1 MTKVLFVPKTFN
13 TYADPLRLLG
23 LARLVEDALLQTR
36 QEQNIQLINAGTHY
50 RLELKSA
57 IDLDKVAQMP
67 YSTPFLPVKGA
78 KTQWD
83 KMPPNVAY
91 FDVEENKQQRKL
103 FREYQIHTRGS
114 KEWNEEVPK
123 PPDARSQ
130 NGVILTSLRPNPDRN
145 HNGLWQESWK
155 IREQYGEFLSTIFQ
169 ALSQPHNEIPLQQ
182 IAKKISLP
190 KPASAVKLY
199 QPVATQGV
207 NQLKADSISFKSQT
221 MDWLSLWLIANG
233 FFEFA
238 LCDRVKVADKT
249 YDWRVVVL
257 EPYDIALPGYRL
269 VLDKL
274 RIYNPPSSGYGIACF
289 DAELVLKFYQEQLNY
304 HRAKIQ
310 DNPNEFSFFTQPN
323 NNLIQGFSGAQFNSK
338 GQVHGVKTIFNLG
351 LPAWIQPQ
359 NYQELGNYSEVID
372 EHLKTICFLANQKDE
387 NGQLLNLYRN
397 FITGINIYQFFPFQS
412 RYADYCVKK
421 YANADF
427 QKDKLQLPALFTTK
441 GLNLMTKK
449 DSSISKITSDSSFLR
464 IAKAINHATIH
475 AGKIK
480 TKEGVKDL
488 DWQRQYGLAQQ
499 ISSQSG
505 SRRELIA
512 AIAEFLGK
520 YEHENLRL
528 QEQYL
533 KENKSLFRVQPTKE
547 DIDRLIEI
555 IEEND
560 PVLVGN
566 LLIAY
571 GYARWPSTQEKPD
584 STET

>member
-23 LARLVEDALLQTR
+23 LARLVEDALFQTG

-50 RLELKSA
+50 RLKLKSA

-78 KTQWD
+78 KTKWD

-130 NGVILTSLRPNPDRN
+130 NGLILTSLRHDRN
-145 HNGLWQESWK
+145 HNSLWQESWK
-155 IREQYGEFLSTIFQ
+155 MREQYGEFLATIFQ
-169 ALSQPHNEIPLQQ
+169 ALSQPHDEIPLQQ
-182 IAKKISLP
+182 IAKKVSLP

-207 NQLKADSISFKSQT
+207 NQIKADSISFKSQT

-257 EPYDIALPGYRL
+257 EPYDIALHEYRL
-269 VLDKL
+269 VFNKL

-304 HRAKIQ
+304 HRAKSQ
-310 DNPNEFSFFTQPN
+310 DNPNQFSFFTQTN
-323 NNLIQGFSGAQFNSK
+323 SNLIQGFSGTHFNSK
-338 GQVHGVKTIFNLG
+338 GQVYGVKTIFNLG

-359 NYQELGNYSEVID
+359 NYQELGNYSKVIA
-372 EHLKTICFLANQKDE
+372 EHLKVIHFLARQEE
-387 NGQLLNLYRN
+387 NAELLNTYRD
-397 FITGINIYQFFPFQS
+397 FITGLSIYQFFPFQS
-412 RYADYCVKK
+412 RYADYCVRC
-421 YANADF
+421 YAN
-427 QKDKLQLPALFTTK
+427 LPNYSPPLFTVD

-449 DSSISKITSDSSFLR
+449 DSSISKITSDPSFLR
-464 IAKAINHATIH
+464 IAKAINHATIY
-475 AGKIK
+475 AGDIK
-480 TKEGVKDL
+480 TKEGAKKL
-488 DWQRQYGLAQQ
+488 DWQRQYGLAQK

-505 SRRELIA
+505 SRRELIT
-512 AIAEFLGK
+512 AIADFLGK

-533 KENKSLFRVQPTKE
+533 KESKSLFRVQPTKE

-571 GYARWPSTQEKPD
+571 GYARWPSSQEKPD
-584 STET
+584 STDG

>member
-23 LARLVEDALLQTR
+23 LARLVEDALLQTE
-36 QEQNIQLINAGTHY
+36 QEQDIQLINTGTHY

-57 IDLDKVAQMP
+57 IDLDRVAQMP

-78 KTQWD
+78 KTKWEE
-83 KMPPNVAY
+83 MPLDVAY

-103 FREYQIHTRGS
+103 FREYQIQTRGS

-130 NGVILTSLRPNPDRN
+130 NGLILTSLRHDRN

-155 IREQYGEFLSTIFQ
+155 MREQYGEFLSAIFQ
-169 ALSQPHNEIPLQQ
+169 ALSQPHDEIPLQQ
-182 IAKKISLP
+182 IAKEISLP
-190 KPASAVKLY
+190 KSASAVKLY

-207 NQLKADSISFKSQT
+207 NQIKADSISFKSQT

-257 EPYDIALPGYRL
+257 EPYDIALSEYRL
-269 VLDKL
+269 VLNKL

-289 DAELVLKFYQEQLNY
+289 DAELVLKFHQEQINY

-310 DNPNEFSFFTQPN
+310 DNPNQFNLFTQPK
-323 NNLIQGFSGAQFNSK
+323 NNLIQGFYGTHFNSK
-338 GQVHGVKTIFNLG
+338 GQVYGVKTIFNLG
-351 LPAWIQPQ
+351 LPTWIQPQ
-359 NYQELGNYSEVID
+359 NYQELGNYSEVIT
-372 EHLKTICFLANQKDE
+372 EHLKIIHFLARQEE
-387 NGQLLNLYRN
+387 NAELLNTYRD
-397 FITGINIYQFFPFQS
+397 FITGLSIYQFFPFQS
-412 RYADYCVKK
+412 RYADYCVRC
-421 YANADF
+421 YAD
-427 QKDKLQLPALFTTK
+427 LQNYSPPLFTIN
-441 GLNLMTKK
+441 GLNLMTRK
-449 DSSISKITSDSSFLR
+449 DSSISQITSDPSFLR
-464 IAKAINHATIH
+464 IAKAINHATIY
-475 AGKIK
+475 AGDIK
-480 TKEGVKDL
+480 TKEGTKKL
-488 DWQRQYGLAQQ
+488 DWQRQYGLAQK

-512 AIAEFLGK
+512 AIADFLGK

-533 KENKSLFRVQPTKE
+533 KENKSLFRIQPTKE

-571 GYARWPSTQEKPD
+571 GYARWSSTPEKPD
-584 STET
+584 ATDI

>member
-1 MTKVLFVPKTFN
+1 MTQVLFVPKTFN

-23 LARLVEDALLQTR
+23 LARLVEDALLQTE
-36 QEQNIQLINAGTHY
+36 QEQDIQIINAGTHY
-50 RLELKSA
+50 RLELETA

-78 KTQWD
+78 KTKWD
-83 KMPPNVAY
+83 KMPPDIAY

-103 FREYQIHTRGS
+103 FREYQFQTRGL

-130 NGVILTSLRPNPDRN
+130 NGLILTSLRHDRN
-145 HNGLWQESWK
+145 HNSLWLESWK
-155 IREQYGEFLSTIFQ
+155 MREQYGEFLVTIFQ
-169 ALSQPHNEIPLQQ
+169 ALSQSYNAVTFEQ
-182 IAKKISLP
+182 ITKKTSLP
-190 KPASAVKLY
+190 QSASAVKIY

-207 NQLKADSISFKSQT
+207 NQIKTNSISFKSQT

-257 EPYDIALPGYRL
+257 EPDDIALHEYRL
-269 VLDKL
+269 VLNKL

-289 DAELVLKFYQEQLNY
+289 DAELVLRFYQEQLNY
-304 HRAKIQ
+304 HQAKSQ
-310 DNPNEFSFFTQPN
+310 DNPNQFSFFTQNN
-323 NNLIQGFSGAQFNSK
+323 NNLIQGFSGTHFNSK
-338 GQVHGVKTIFNLG
+338 GQVYGVKAIFKLG

-359 NYQELGNYSEVID
+359 NYQELGNYSKVIA
-372 EHLKTICFLANQKDE
+372 EHLKVINFLARQEE
-387 NGQLLNLYRN
+387 NAELLNTYRD
-397 FITGINIYQFFPFQS
+397 FITGVSIYQFFPFQS
-412 RYADYCVKK
+412 RYADYCVRC
-421 YANADF
+421 YAN
-427 QKDKLQLPALFTTK
+427 LQNYSPPLFTVD

-449 DSSISKITSDSSFLR
+449 DSSISKITSDPSFLR
-464 IAKAINHATIH
+464 IAKAINHATIY
-475 AGKIK
+475 AGDIK
-480 TKEGVKDL
+480 TKEGTRKL
-488 DWQRQYGLAQQ
+488 DWQRQYGLAQK

-505 SRRELIA
+505 SRRELIT
-512 AIAEFLGK
+512 AIADFLGK

-571 GYARWPSTQEKPD
+571 GYARWPSTQEKSD
-584 STET
+584 STDS